1 MKIKRK
7 TADVFVLGRTT
18 LGQIEGPL
26 FGQFIELGGRGIND
40 GLYDPSSPLARADG
54 LRPDVVEAIREL
66 RPTHVRYPGGCAA
79 AYFDWQ
85 ELVGPVSERPRSKL
99 FRVTG
104 VPQSTAFGIPEA
116 WAFCREIGAELYL
129 TINAHTQSTEDAA
142 NLVEYLNGT
151 GPSKW
156 ADLRRR
162 HGREEPYG
170 VRLFSLGNEIYGN
183 WQAGQK
189 TAESYAAW
197 CREAIVQMK
206 RVDPSI
212 QVVVCGLGRP
222 CPEWD
227 RTVLFGTVGLAD
239 MIAVHNYFGR
249 PVFKDS
255 MAANLVF
262 QQMIDALD
270 KTIDEACDT
279 ALGVH
284 TRTYR
289 ELGSPPVVTCRPGIA
304 LDEWNVWYRATHDP
318 EKDLEEVYNYMDAV
332 TLASLMQVVLRNT
345 RAVTLSNISEA
356 VNMCASILT
365 DRNRMVRQTI
375 WYTQK
380 LMRDAH
386 DRGRVLGVAV
396 DGPAFAAKHERFF
409 CGIVSPEKAKDDTLP
424 SLLHFDEVPAV
435 DVVASVDE
443 ARHRL
448 VVSVVQKLEH
458 DPVDVTL
465 HFSGGVSPKGRQAV
479 WRTLSGG
486 RRLKVENTLD
496 HPDRIGL
503 ECRRV
508 PVQATYTF
516 PPASVTVLEFGY

>member
-1 MKIKRK
+1 M
-7 TADVFVLGRTT
+7 
-18 LGQIEGPL
+18 
-26 FGQFIELGGRGIND
+26 
-40 GLYDPSSPLARADG
+40 
-54 LRPDVVEAIREL
+54 
-66 RPTHVRYPGGCAA
+66 
-79 AYFDWQ
+79 
-85 ELVGPVSERPRSKL
+85 
-99 FRVTG
+99 
-104 VPQSTAFGIPEA
+104 
-116 WAFCREIGAELYL
+116 
-129 TINAHTQSTEDAA
+129 
-142 NLVEYLNGT
+142 
-151 GPSKW
+151 
-156 ADLRRR
+156 
-162 HGREEPYG
+162 
-170 VRLFSLGNEIYGN
+170 
-183 WQAGQK
+183 
-189 TAESYAAW
+189 
-197 CREAIVQMK
+197 
-206 RVDPSI
+206 
-212 QVVVCGLGRP
+212 VCGLRRP

-227 RTVLFGTVGLAD
+227 LTVLFETVGLAD

-284 TRTYR
+284 ARTHR
-289 ELGSPPVVTCRPGIA
+289 ELGSPPVVKRRPGIA

-318 EKDLEEVYNYMDAV
+318 KKDLEEVYNYMDAV

-516 PPASVTVLEFGY
+516 PPASVTVLEFAC